1 MTARMARK
9 CSLLLVTVLVFA
21 TGCKEADK
29 AQATTSR
36 AKTCVQAL
44 DLAAM
49 VPDYKNRERDADELQ
64 NRAGKLRELAG
75 SVSDKEVGGAVGGL
89 ADQYA
94 KSQRNKRETVETFAH
109 WVRDTVRNIDK
120 LKEACIS

>member
-9 CSLLLVTVLVFA
+9 CSLLLVTLLVLA
-21 TGCKEADK
+21 TGCKETDQ
-29 AQATTSR
+29 AQATTSK
-36 AKTCVQAL
+36 AKACVQAL
-44 DLAAM
+44 NLAAM

-64 NRAGKLRELAG
+64 SRADRLRDLAGK
-75 SVSDKEVGGAVGGL
+75 VSDKEVGGAVGGL

-94 KSQRNKRETVETFAH
+94 KSQRNKRETVETFAN

-120 LKEACIS
+120 LKQVCIS

>member
-9 CSLLLVTVLVFA
+9 CSLLLVTLLVLA
-21 TGCKEADK
+21 TGCKETDQ
-29 AQATTSR
+29 AQATTGK
-36 AKTCVQAL
+36 AKACVQAL
-44 DLAAM
+44 NLAAM

-64 NRAGKLRELAG
+64 SRADRLRDLAGK
-75 SVSDKEVGGAVGGL
+75 VSDKEVGGAVGGL

-94 KSQRNKRETVETFAH
+94 KSQRNKRETVETFAN

-120 LKEACIS
+120 LKQVCIS